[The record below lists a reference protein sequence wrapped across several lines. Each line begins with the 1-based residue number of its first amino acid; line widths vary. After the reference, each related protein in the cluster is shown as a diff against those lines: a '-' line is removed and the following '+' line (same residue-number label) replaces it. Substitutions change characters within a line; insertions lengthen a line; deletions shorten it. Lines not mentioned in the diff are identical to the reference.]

1 MAKHWPLNGSECECG
16 DRFED
21 IDDHLTHARAFIPAW
36 KFWNLKAMTV
46 CTGKSVGYTPG
57 HHVQYEH
64 HSLMTDVYRLQCSCG
79 FENVAIRKELEKWAK
94 EHIRAVII
102 NKIGGYQE

>member
-1 MAKHWPLNGSECECG
+1 
-16 DRFED
+16 
-21 IDDHLTHARAFIPAW
+21 
-36 KFWNLKAMTV
+36 
-46 CTGKSVGYTPG
+46 
-57 HHVQYEH
+57 
-64 HSLMTDVYRLQCSCG
+64 MTDVYRLQCSCG